1 MLVGLPRL
9 VIICRT
15 QGRRA
20 HLLVADLTLQ
30 APAGDAAKGEHW
42 AAAATGCWQPPWEC
56 RPCSRWRAIAM
67 HQGCCGVSEGL
78 RSGGQQWP
86 GGAGSSNPC
95 ASPLPAAR
103 SAGGWHQ
110 GPANDHNDGRQQ
122 ALDRLRRPPCRPA
135 AAATAGGRHASPCFS
150 HLTVVAAFAPPA
162 LPCPPT
168 AAGAKIFKTKC
179 ECARCHVLHSC
190 RF

>member
-15 QGRRA
+15 QGRCA

-110 GPANDHNDGRQQ
+110 GAASDHSDGRQQ
-122 ALDRLRRPPCRPA
+122 ALDRRRRPPCRC
-135 AAATAGGRHASPCFS
+135 RHRRRQARESLFLTPYCCGCFS
-150 HLTVVAAFAPPA
+150 PSCPS
-162 LPCPPT
+162 LPTHC
-168 AAGAKIFKTKC
+168 
-179 ECARCHVLHSC
+179 C
-190 RF
+190 RRQDLQDKV